1 MMSCNFFLTLTFDFI
16 SFLLHAGLF
25 LDWVLPMVFCIC
37 ALALIALP
45 CDFRDT
51 KKHDMVVSQQ
61 AGHGVLLGRV
71 LPGVQP
77 VVFLRVWAEV
87 HLYTLSSGIFFQIQG
102 RIPPEHC
109 NES

>member
-1 MMSCNFFLTLTFDFI
+1 MLAFFQLGSPNGILYFF
-16 SFLLHAGLF
+16 
-25 LDWVLPMVFCIC
+25 VLWLC
-37 ALALIALP
+37 LIALP
-45 CDFRDT
+45 CDLRQT